1 MALRIQKGV
10 VNVIDAMWRLPAF
23 LKWLC
28 GTAWTTSRKISWRSV
43 IMITTVWGR
52 LWQMHDETK
61 ALVLFSPKALLK
73 RFKKDHVFLN
83 KGKEEEAQIDLAE
96 EIEDSP
102 AEHTGRLKGGPGGV
116 EEGEPR
122 EYTTRQRVG
131 LFLGPLLFVIMF
143 LVPTP
148 SGMEPLAQKM
158 AAVALLMATW
168 WMTEAIPI
176 PATSLLPITLFPL
189 LGIMHTKKAAAPY
202 ASHLIFLFM
211 GGFII
216 ALAMQRWNLHRRIA
230 MNIVRIVGFSPGR
243 LIFGFMAATAVL
255 SAFVSNTATTV
266 MMMPIGLAI
275 IQHVISEG
283 KKEGLDK
290 SIDFSPEKFAFG
302 LNLMLGIAYA
312 ASIGGIAT
320 LIGTPPN
327 TVLAGYLTKTYGYEI
342 TFAKWM
348 MVGVPLVVVM
358 LPLCWLWLT
367 KVANPMKLTKVPG
380 GRDLISSELKAMGSM
395 SSGERWTAIVFA
407 LTALGWIFRS
417 SLGVHVFADPKL
429 VTDAAI
435 AMTGA
440 LILFVIPINWRKNE
454 FVMNWHWASK
464 MPWGVLILFGGGLS
478 MAGGFKVTNLAN
490 WIGSQVGLLEAAPV
504 LVLIIAVATLII
516 FLTELT
522 SNTATSA
529 MVMPILSAVAIG
541 LGQSPLLLIV
551 PAAIA
556 ASCAFMLPVAT
567 PPNAIVFGSGYVTI
581 PQMVKSGFGLNIL
594 GIILTVLLTYLVV
607 MPVFGIQIDVVPD
620 WALNALN

>member
-1 MALRIQKGV
+1 MIAALW
-10 VNVIDAMWRLPAF
+10 N
-23 LKWLC
+23 
-28 GTAWTTSRKISWRSV
+28 
-43 IMITTVWGR
+43 R
-52 LWQMHDETK
+52 LWDMHHETK
-61 ALVLFSPKALLK
+61 ALVLFKPKAMV
-73 RFKKDHVFLN
+73 KKALGNNMQFSREDDV
-83 KGKEEEAQIDLAE
+83 DLADE
-96 EIEDSP
+96 MEDAPS
-102 AEHTGRLKGGPGGV
+102 EHRNVKTSPGGV
-116 EEGEPR
+116 NDGGPEE
-122 EYTTRQRVG
+122 YSKRQKIG
-131 LFLGPLLFVIMF
+131 LFLGPILFLLM
-143 LVPTP
+143 LVAPTP
-148 SGMEPLAQKM
+148 PGMEPAAQRM

-168 WMTEAIPI
+168 WMCESIPI
-176 PATSLLPITLFPL
+176 PATSLLPLTLFPL

-216 ALAMQRWNLHRRIA
+216 ALSMQRWDLHRRIA
-230 MNIVRIVGFSPGR
+230 MNIVKAVGFSPSR
-243 LIFGFMAATAVL
+243 LIFGFMVAAASL

-275 IQHVISEG
+275 VHHVVDEG
-283 KKEGLDK
+283 KKEGLD
-290 SIDFSPEKFAFG
+290 SHIDFSPEQFAFG

-312 ASIGGIAT
+312 ASIGGVAT

-327 TVLAGYLTKTYGYEI
+327 TVLAGYLQKTYGYEI
-342 TFAKWM
+342 TFANWL
-348 MVGVPLVVVM
+348 MVGVPLVVVF

-367 KVANPMKLTKVPG
+367 RVANPMKLKKVPG
-380 GRDLISSELKAMGSM
+380 GKELINDELKKMGTM
-395 SSGERWTAIVFA
+395 SKGERYTLIVFVI
-407 LTALGWIFRS
+407 TALGWIFRKKI
-417 SLGVHVFADPKL
+417 GFMFPDPGL

-440 LILFVIPINWRKNE
+440 LILFVIPINMKKSE

-478 MAGGFKVTNLAN
+478 MAAGFKATKLAN
-490 WIGSQVGLLEAAPV
+490 WIGSQVGLLENAPIFV
-504 LVLIIAVATLII
+504 LVLVTALLII

-541 LGQSPLLLIV
+541 LGQNPLLLVV

-581 PQMVKSGFGLNIL
+581 PQMVRSGIGLNVI
-594 GIILTVLLTYLVV
+594 GVIIAVAVTYLLVI
-607 MPVFGIQIDVVPD
+607 PVFGVEINVLPEWV
-620 WALNALN
+620 AAATK

>member
-1 MALRIQKGV
+1 MSYLVWKQ
-10 VNVIDAMWRLPAF
+10 MW
-23 LKWLC
+23 K
-28 GTAWTTSRKISWRSV
+28 
-43 IMITTVWGR
+43 
-52 LWQMHDETK
+52 MHDETK
-61 ALVLFSPKALLK
+61 ELVLFRPKSLVK
-73 RFKKDHVFLN
+73 RFMQDHVYLET
-83 KGKEEEAQIDLAE
+83 KTEEKQVDLGDK
-96 EIEDSP
+96 IEQAP
-102 AEHTGRLKGGPGGV
+102 AEHIERLKGTPNGV
-116 EEGEPR
+116 NEEEPR
-122 EYTTRQRVG
+122 EYTLRQKIG
-131 LFLGPLLFVIMF
+131 LFLGPLLFISM
-143 LVPTP
+143 LLIPSP
-148 SGMEPLAQKM
+148 SGMEPNAQKM

-176 PATSLLPITLFPL
+176 PATSLLPIALFPL
-189 LGIMHTKKAAAPY
+189 IGIMGTKQAAAPY

-230 MNIVRIVGFSPGR
+230 MNIVKVVGFSPGR
-243 LIFGFMAATAVL
+243 LIFGFMAATAIL

-275 IQHVISEG
+275 IQHIIAEG

-290 SIDFSPEKFAFG
+290 VIDFSPEKFAFG

-327 TVLAGYLTKTYGYEI
+327 TVLAGYLTKTYGFEI

-367 KVANPMKLTKVPG
+367 KIANPMKLKKVPG
-380 GRDLISSELKAMGSM
+380 GRAMINDELSKMGSM
-395 SSGERWTAIVFA
+395 SAGERWTAGVFFF
-407 LTALGWIFRS
+407 TAMGWMFRQKLGPI
-417 SLGVHVFADPKL
+417 VFADPKL
-429 VTDAAI
+429 ITDAAI

-440 LILFVIPINWRKNE
+440 LILFVIPINLKKNT
-454 FVMNWHWASK
+454 FVMDWHWASK

-478 MAGGFKVTNLAN
+478 MAGGFKATKLAE

-504 LVLIIAVATLII
+504 LILIIAVATLII

-541 LGQSPLLLIV
+541 LGENPLLLVI

-581 PQMVKSGFGLNIL
+581 PQMVKSGFGLNLL
-594 GIILTVLLTYLVV
+594 GIIITVITTYLIV
-607 MPVFGIQIDVVPD
+607 MPAFGIEIGVIPQ
-620 WALNALN
+620 WAMIGK

>member
-1 MALRIQKGV
+1 MLSV
-10 VNVIDAMWRLPAF
+10 VWN
-23 LKWLC
+23 
-28 GTAWTTSRKISWRSV
+28 
-43 IMITTVWGR
+43 R
-52 LWQMHDETK
+52 LWEMHDETK
-61 ALVLFSPKALLK
+61 RLFIFTPKAMVEALKKRNLLFANG
-73 RFKKDHVFLN
+73 RREHD
-83 KGKEEEAQIDLAE
+83 IDLADEME
-96 EIEDSP
+96 EAP
-102 AEHTGRLKGGPGGV
+102 AEHTRRLKTGPGGV

-122 EYTTRQRVG
+122 AYTRRQRIG
-131 LFLGPLLFVIMF
+131 LFLGPLLFVLM
-143 LVPTP
+143 LVVPTP
-148 SGMEPLAQKM
+148 AGMEPAAQKM

-168 WMTEAIPI
+168 WMCESIPI
-176 PATSLLPITLFPL
+176 PATSLLPIALFPL
-189 LGIMHTKKAAAPY
+189 MGIMHTKKATAPY

-230 MNIVRIVGFSPGR
+230 MNIVKTVGFSPGR
-243 LIFGFMAATAVL
+243 LIFGFMAATAAL

-275 IQHVISEG
+275 IHHVVEEG
-283 KKEGLDK
+283 RKEGLDRD
-290 SIDFSPEKFAFG
+290 IDFSPENFAFG

-327 TVLAGYLTKTYGYEI
+327 TVLAGYVQKTYGYEI
-342 TFAKWM
+342 TFANWLKI
-348 MVGVPLVVVM
+348 GVPLVIVL

-367 KVANPMKLTKVPG
+367 RIANPMKLQKVPG
-380 GRDLISSELKAMGSM
+380 GRSLINDELRRMGSM
-395 SSGERWTAIVFA
+395 NAGERWTALVFV
-407 LTALGWIFRS
+407 LTALAWIFRQQIGF
-417 SLGVHVFADPKL
+417 LFPDPKL

-440 LILFVIPINWRKNE
+440 LVLFLIPINLKKNL
-454 FVMNWHWASK
+454 FVMDWHWAAK
-464 MPWGVLILFGGGLS
+464 MPWGVLILFGGGLA
-478 MAGGFKVTNLAN
+478 MADGFKATRLAD
-490 WIGSQVGLLEAAPV
+490 WIGGQVSLLEHAPILV
-504 LVLIIAVATLII
+504 LVIAVATLII

-522 SNTATSA
+522 SNTATAA

-541 LGQSPLLLIV
+541 LGQNPLLLVI

-594 GIILTVLLTYLVV
+594 GIVVSVVVTYMLVI
-607 MPVFGIQIDVVPD
+607 PVFDVVINEVPV
-620 WALNALN
+620 WASMVAK

>member
-1 MALRIQKGV
+1 MSGY
-10 VNVIDAMWRLPAF
+10 AF
-23 LKWLC
+23 WD
-28 GTAWTTSRKISWRSV
+28 
-43 IMITTVWGR
+43 R
-52 LWQMHDETK
+52 LWEMHDETK
-61 ALVLFSPKALLK
+61 SLISFNPKKLIRHLS
-73 RFKKDHVFLN
+73 KDHVIIAA
-83 KGKEEEAQIDLAE
+83 KHQEKDVDLAE
-96 EIEDSP
+96 EIEDAP
-102 AEHTGRLKGGPGGV
+102 AEHIERIQTGPGGIN
-116 EEGEPR
+116 EGEPR
-122 EYTTRQRVG
+122 EYTMRQKIGLVLG
-131 LFLGPLLFVIMF
+131 PVLFLVFLFM
-143 LVPTP
+143 PTP
-148 SGMEPLAQKM
+148 SGMEPAAQKM
-158 AAVALLMATW
+158 AAVACLMATW

-176 PATSLLPITLFPL
+176 PATSLIPIAMFPL
-189 LGIMHTKKAAAPY
+189 MGIMHTSKAAAPY

-230 MNIVRIVGFSPGR
+230 MNIVKVVGFSPGR

-275 IQHVISEG
+275 ITHVITEG

-290 SIDFSPEKFAFG
+290 TIDFSPENFAFG

-327 TVLAGYLTKTYGYEI
+327 TVLAGYLQKTYGYEI
-342 TFAKWM
+342 TFANWM
-348 MVGVPLVVVM
+348 KVGVPLVAIF

-367 KVANPMKLTKVPG
+367 KIVNPMKLKKVPG
-380 GRDLISSELKAMGSM
+380 GRALIIDELKAMGRM
-395 SSGERWTAIVFA
+395 SSGERWTALVFG
-407 LTALGWIFRS
+407 LTAFGWIFRTK
-417 SLGVHVFADPKL
+417 LTFLFADPKL
-429 VTDAAI
+429 VTDATI

-440 LILFVIPINWRKNE
+440 LILFLIPINLKKNI
-454 FVMNWHWASK
+454 FVMDWHWASK

-478 MAGGFKVTNLAN
+478 MAGGFKATELAT
-490 WIGSQVGLLEAAPV
+490 WIGSQVSLLDNAPILV
-504 LVLIIAVATLII
+504 LVIAVSTLII

-541 LGQSPLLLIV
+541 LGQNPLLLIV

-581 PQMVKSGFGLNIL
+581 PQMVKSGFGLNII
-594 GIILTVLLTYLVV
+594 GIVITVAITYLIVLP
-607 MPVFGIQIDVVPD
+607 MFGVQVDVVPA
-620 WALNALN
+620 WAMTVVK